1 MPQEGAGNLADGKLT
16 FDTKLNTDGIKN
28 GLSNVGS
35 VASKA
40 LGLTAKA
47 VGSVSAG
54 LSAGAIASVKFG
66 SNFEAA
72 MSGVAATMGMTSTEI
87 NNGSADYE
95 RLKQAAKDAGATT
108 KFSASQAAEALNYMA
123 LAGYDV
129 DESIATLPTVL
140 NLAVAGGMDLATA
153 SDMVTDSMSALGDMA
168 GTADSFV
175 DKMAKTSQ
183 KSNTSVAQL
192 GEAILTVGGTAK
204 SMAGGV
210 DEMNTVLGILADNG
224 IKGAEGGTALRNMI
238 LSLSAPTDT
247 ASAKM
252 EELGLSVFDAEDKM
266 RPMNDV
272 FNDLNDILSTMTEG
286 EQTQVL
292 NTIFNK
298 VDLKSV
304 NALLANSGER
314 FDELSGY
321 IADCDG
327 AAANMAD
334 TMNNNLQGSVTILQ
348 SALEGLGIAVYEQME
363 EPLKEA
369 VKVGNGYIDELSAAL
384 KENGPD
390 GLVSALGQILADI
403 ALRAAEFAPQLI
415 ELAVQLIK
423 ELAQGII
430 DNLPELMDAAGKI
443 ADAILDGIGDLCPA
457 LDPVIDAIKNIT
469 DNLDDIALAA
479 EVAAIAFV
487 GLKAGMAIQSAVK
500 GFQEAKLTIALFKAS
515 AEGANIA
522 QAALNGTLTLGE
534 TAVALF
540 TGQVSLAELATAG
553 LSKAHG
559 ILNAVMSANPITLI
573 VIAIAA
579 LVAIFVVLWN
589 KCDWF
594 REFWIGLWE
603 NIKEAAS
610 NALDAVVTFFT
621 ETIPNF
627 IQSIVDWFNELP
639 ERLTEWGENVYET
652 VTTAV
657 QNTIE
662 SAVQFFSEL
671 PNKIAYCLGFCIG
684 KIIKFG
690 IDIVNWAITE
700 LPKFVDSVIKFFA
713 ELPGKA
719 WKWLANAISKVSE
732 FGSNLIKKGKE
743 AGLNFVKSL
752 VDFIK
757 TAPNRI
763 LMWLLKTIDN
773 VMQFKEKMIRKAV
786 EAGKG
791 FVDKLIDGVKSL
803 PDQMQTIG
811 KNIVDGIW
819 KGISGGWKWL
829 GDKVNELAN
838 SLFEGAKAALD
849 IHSPSKKFKW
859 IGEMCVAGIDEPL
872 EDYNPYDTL
881 NKSMKMNAGVMT
893 INHRY
898 SAGGTNGVSRV
909 DYKGMADAFAY
920 ALGKSGLTV
929 KVNNRD
935 FGRVIRDVVS

>member
-140 NLAVAGGMDLATA
+140 NLAAAGGMDLATA

-252 EELGLSVFDAEDKM
+252 EELGLSVFDAEGKM

-321 IADCDG
+321 IANCDG

-390 GLVSALGQILADI
+390 GLVAALGQILADI

-430 DNLPELMDAAGKI
+430 DNLPELMDAAHKI

-457 LDPVIDAIKNIT
+457 IEPVTDAIQVLL
-469 DNLDDIALAA
+469 DNMDKVIPVVVALTTAFVTWKTAMAISALISSVTSAVSKLTAETTLLKGVISALGGPVTLTIAVIAGV
-479 EVAAIAFV
+479 VAAI
-487 GLKAGMAIQSAVK
+487 IY
-500 GFQEAKLTIALFKAS
+500 
-515 AEGANIA
+515 
-522 QAALNGTLTLGE
+522 
-534 TAVALF
+534 
-540 TGQVSLAELATAG
+540 
-553 LSKAHG
+553 
-559 ILNAVMSANPITLI
+559 
-573 VIAIAA
+573 
-579 LVAIFVVLWN
+579 LWN
-589 KCDWF
+589 NCAWF

-603 NIKEAAS
+603 GIKEAAS

-935 FGRVIRDVVS
+935 FGRVIREVVS

>member
-140 NLAVAGGMDLATA
+140 NLAAAGGMDLATA

-252 EELGLSVFDAEDKM
+252 EELGLSVFDAEGKM

-327 AAANMAD
+327 AATNMAD

-390 GLVSALGQILADI
+390 GLVAALGQILADI

-430 DNLPELMDAAGKI
+430 DNLPELMDAAHKI

-457 LDPVIDAIKNIT
+457 IEPVTDAIQVLL
-469 DNLDDIALAA
+469 DNMDKVIPVVVALTTAFVTWKTAMAISALISSVTSAVSKLTAETTLLKGVISALGGPVTLTIAVIAGV
-479 EVAAIAFV
+479 VAAI
-487 GLKAGMAIQSAVK
+487 IY
-500 GFQEAKLTIALFKAS
+500 
-515 AEGANIA
+515 
-522 QAALNGTLTLGE
+522 
-534 TAVALF
+534 
-540 TGQVSLAELATAG
+540 
-553 LSKAHG
+553 
-559 ILNAVMSANPITLI
+559 
-573 VIAIAA
+573 
-579 LVAIFVVLWN
+579 LWN
-589 KCDWF
+589 NCAWF

-671 PNKIAYCLGFCIG
+671 PNKIAFCLSFCVV

-773 VMQFKEKMIRKAV
+773 VMQFKEKMVRKAV

-935 FGRVIRDVVS
+935 FGRVIREVVS

>member
-1 MPQEGAGNLADGKLT
+1 MADGKLV

-40 LGLTAKA
+40 LGLTTKA

-72 MSGVAATMGMTSTEI
+72 MSGVAATMGMTSAEI
-87 NNGSADYE
+87 NSGSADYE
-95 RLKQAAKDAGATT
+95 RLEQAAKDAGATT

-140 NLAVAGGMDLATA
+140 NLAAAGGMDLATA

-252 EELGLSVFDAEDKM
+252 EELGLSVFDAEGKM
-266 RPMNDV
+266 RPMNDI
-272 FNDLNDILSTMTEG
+272 FNDLNGILSTMTEG

-390 GLVSALGQILADI
+390 GLVAALGQILADI

-430 DNLPELMDAAGKI
+430 DNLPELIEAAGKI

-457 LDPVIDAIKNIT
+457 LDPIIDAIKT
-469 DNLDDIALAA
+469 LADNMDTLTPIVVSLTAAFVAWKVAISIVELINSVKAATEGLTLAEKATELAQKLLNATMLANPFVLIVTLIAGL
-479 EVAAIAFV
+479 VAAFIYF
-487 GLKAGMAIQSAVK
+487 
-500 GFQEAKLTIALFKAS
+500 
-515 AEGANIA
+515 
-522 QAALNGTLTLGE
+522 
-534 TAVALF
+534 
-540 TGQVSLAELATAG
+540 
-553 LSKAHG
+553 
-559 ILNAVMSANPITLI
+559 
-573 VIAIAA
+573 
-579 LVAIFVVLWN
+579 WN
-589 KCDWF
+589 TSESF
-594 REFWIGLWE
+594 RQFWIDLWE
-603 NIKEAAS
+603 NIKTFCSDAI
-610 NALDAVVTFFT
+610 NAIISFFTESIPNGIESLKKSFAQWRDDMREHLELVKMEWTEKIQETIDAVVTFF
-621 ETIPNF
+621 
-627 IQSIVDWFNELP
+627 SELP
-639 ERLTEWGENVYET
+639 E
-652 VTTAV
+652 
-657 QNTIE
+657 
-662 SAVQFFSEL
+662 
-671 PNKIAYCLGFCIG
+671 KIAYWLGFCIG

-700 LPKFVDSVIKFFA
+700 MPKFVESVMKFFA
-713 ELPGKA
+713 ELPIKS
-719 WKWLANAISKVSE
+719 WIWLLSTISKVAN
-732 FGSNLIKKGKE
+732 FGSNLIEKGKH
-743 AGLNFVKSL
+743 AGHNFVESL
-752 VDFIK
+752 INFIK
-757 TAPNRI
+757 TTPNKI

-773 VMQFKEKMIRKAV
+773 VMQFKENLVKKAM

-791 FVDKLIDGVKSL
+791 FVDKITEGLKGL
-803 PDQMQTIG
+803 PDQMRTIG

-829 GDKVNELAN
+829 VDQVKGLAN
-838 SLFEGAKAALD
+838 SLFQGAKDALD

-881 NKSMKMNAGVMT
+881 NKSMKMNAGIMT
-893 INHRY
+893 INHKY
-898 SAGGTNGVSRV
+898 SASGIGSATRT
-909 DYKGMADAFAY
+909 DYTGMADAFVY
-920 ALGKSGLTV
+920 ALGRAGLTV
-929 KVNNRD
+929 KINNRD
-935 FGRVIRDVVS
+935 FGRVIREVVN

>member
-1 MPQEGAGNLADGKLT
+1 MADGKLV

-40 LGLTAKA
+40 LGLTTKA

-72 MSGVAATMGMTSTEI
+72 MSGVAATMGMTSAEI
-87 NNGSADYE
+87 NSGSADYE
-95 RLKQAAKDAGATT
+95 RLEQAAKDAGATT

-140 NLAVAGGMDLATA
+140 NLAAAGGMDLATA

-252 EELGLSVFDAEDKM
+252 EELGLSVFDAEGKM
-266 RPMNDV
+266 RPMNDI
-272 FNDLNDILSTMTEG
+272 FNDLNGILSTMTEG

-348 SALEGLGIAVYEQME
+348 SALEGLGISVYEQME

-390 GLVSALGQILADI
+390 GLVAALGQILADI

-430 DNLPELMDAAGKI
+430 DNLPELIEAAGKI

-457 LDPVIDAIKNIT
+457 LDPIIDAIKT
-469 DNLDDIALAA
+469 LADNMDTLTPIVVSLTAAFVAWKVAISIVELINSVKAAMEGLTLAEKATELAQKLLNATMLANPFVLIVTLIAGL
-479 EVAAIAFV
+479 VAAFIYF
-487 GLKAGMAIQSAVK
+487 
-500 GFQEAKLTIALFKAS
+500 
-515 AEGANIA
+515 
-522 QAALNGTLTLGE
+522 
-534 TAVALF
+534 
-540 TGQVSLAELATAG
+540 
-553 LSKAHG
+553 
-559 ILNAVMSANPITLI
+559 
-573 VIAIAA
+573 
-579 LVAIFVVLWN
+579 WN
-589 KCDWF
+589 TSESF
-594 REFWIGLWE
+594 RQFWIDLWE
-603 NIKEAAS
+603 NIKTFCSDAI
-610 NALDAVVTFFT
+610 NAIISFFTESIPNGIESLKKSFAQWRDDMREHLELVKMEWTEKIQETIDAVVTFF
-621 ETIPNF
+621 
-627 IQSIVDWFNELP
+627 SELP
-639 ERLTEWGENVYET
+639 E
-652 VTTAV
+652 
-657 QNTIE
+657 
-662 SAVQFFSEL
+662 
-671 PNKIAYCLGFCIG
+671 KIAYWLGFCIG

-700 LPKFVDSVIKFFA
+700 MPKFVESVMKFFA
-713 ELPGKA
+713 ELPIKS
-719 WKWLANAISKVSE
+719 WIWLLSTISKVAN
-732 FGSNLIKKGKE
+732 FGSNLIEKGKH
-743 AGLNFVKSL
+743 AGHNFVESL
-752 VDFIK
+752 INFIK
-757 TAPNRI
+757 TTPNKI

-773 VMQFKEKMIRKAV
+773 VMQFKENLVKKAM

-791 FVDKLIDGVKSL
+791 FVDKITEGLKGL
-803 PDQMQTIG
+803 PDQMRTIG

-829 GDKVNELAN
+829 VDQVKGLAN
-838 SLFEGAKAALD
+838 SLFQGAKDALD

-881 NKSMKMNAGVMT
+881 NKSMKMNAGIMT
-893 INHRY
+893 INHKY
-898 SAGGTNGVSRV
+898 SASGIGSATRT
-909 DYKGMADAFAY
+909 DYTGMADAFVY
-920 ALGKSGLTV
+920 ALGRAGLTV
-929 KVNNRD
+929 KINNRD
-935 FGRVIRDVVS
+935 FGRVIREVVN

>member
-1 MPQEGAGNLADGKLT
+1 MADGKLV

-40 LGLTAKA
+40 LGLTTKA

-72 MSGVAATMGMTSTEI
+72 MSGVAATMGMTSAEI
-87 NNGSADYE
+87 NSGSADYE
-95 RLKQAAKDAGATT
+95 RLEQAAKDAGATT

-140 NLAVAGGMDLATA
+140 NLAAAGGMDLATA

-252 EELGLSVFDAEDKM
+252 EELGLSVFDAEGKM
-266 RPMNDV
+266 RPMNDI
-272 FNDLNDILSTMTEG
+272 FNDLNGILSTMTEG

-321 IADCDG
+321 MADCDG

-348 SALEGLGIAVYEQME
+348 SALEGLGISVYEQME

-390 GLVSALGQILADI
+390 GLVAALGQILADI

-430 DNLPELMDAAGKI
+430 DNLPELIEAAGKI

-457 LDPVIDAIKNIT
+457 LDPIIDAIKT
-469 DNLDDIALAA
+469 LADNMDTLTPIVVSLTAAFVAWKVAISIVELINSVKAAMEGLTLAEKATELAQKLLNATMLANPFVLIVTLIAGL
-479 EVAAIAFV
+479 VAAFIYF
-487 GLKAGMAIQSAVK
+487 
-500 GFQEAKLTIALFKAS
+500 
-515 AEGANIA
+515 
-522 QAALNGTLTLGE
+522 
-534 TAVALF
+534 
-540 TGQVSLAELATAG
+540 
-553 LSKAHG
+553 
-559 ILNAVMSANPITLI
+559 
-573 VIAIAA
+573 
-579 LVAIFVVLWN
+579 WN
-589 KCDWF
+589 TSESF
-594 REFWIGLWE
+594 RQFWIDLWE
-603 NIKEAAS
+603 NIKTFCSDAI
-610 NALDAVVTFFT
+610 NAIISFFTESIPNGIESLKKSFAQWRDDMREHLELVKMEWTEKIQETIDAVVTFF
-621 ETIPNF
+621 
-627 IQSIVDWFNELP
+627 SELP
-639 ERLTEWGENVYET
+639 E
-652 VTTAV
+652 
-657 QNTIE
+657 
-662 SAVQFFSEL
+662 
-671 PNKIAYCLGFCIG
+671 KIAYWLGFCIG

-700 LPKFVDSVIKFFA
+700 MPKFVESVMKFFA
-713 ELPGKA
+713 ELPIKS
-719 WKWLANAISKVSE
+719 WIWLLSTISKVAN
-732 FGSNLIKKGKE
+732 FGSNLIEKGKH
-743 AGLNFVKSL
+743 AGHNFVESL
-752 VDFIK
+752 INFIK
-757 TAPNRI
+757 TTPNKI
-763 LMWLLKTIDN
+763 LIWLLKTIDN
-773 VMQFKEKMIRKAV
+773 VMQFKENLVKKAM

-791 FVDKLIDGVKSL
+791 FVDKITEGLKGL
-803 PDQMQTIG
+803 PDQMRTIG

-829 GDKVNELAN
+829 VDQVKGLAN
-838 SLFEGAKAALD
+838 SLFQGAKDALD

-881 NKSMKMNAGVMT
+881 NKSMKMNAGIMT
-893 INHRY
+893 INHKY
-898 SAGGTNGVSRV
+898 SASGIGSATRT
-909 DYKGMADAFAY
+909 DYTGMADAFVY
-920 ALGKSGLTV
+920 ALGRAGLTV
-929 KVNNRD
+929 KINNRD
-935 FGRVIRDVVS
+935 FGRVIREVVN

>member
-140 NLAVAGGMDLATA
+140 NLAAAGGMDLATA

-224 IKGAEGGTALRNMI
+224 IKSAEGGTALRNMI

-252 EELGLSVFDAEDKM
+252 EELGLSVFDAEGKM

-321 IADCDG
+321 IANCDG

-369 VKVGNGYIDELSAAL
+369 VKVGNGYIDELSTAL
-384 KENGPD
+384 KENGSD

-457 LDPVIDAIKNIT
+457 LDPVIDAIKT
-469 DNLDDIALAA
+469 LADNMDILTPIVVSLTA
-479 EVAAIAFV
+479 AFV
-487 GLKAGMAIQSAVK
+487 AWKIAISIVELINGVKAAM
-500 GFQEAKLTIALFKAS
+500 
-515 AEGANIA
+515 EG
-522 QAALNGTLTLGE
+522 LTLAE
-534 TAVALF
+534 KA
-540 TGQVSLAELATAG
+540 AELAQKLLNATMLANPFVLIVTLIAG
-553 LSKAHG
+553 L
-559 ILNAVMSANPITLI
+559 V
-573 VIAIAA
+573 AA
-579 LVAIFVVLWN
+579 FIYFWN
-589 KCDWF
+589 TSESF

-713 ELPGKA
+713 ELPRKA

-732 FGSNLIKKGKE
+732 FGSNLIKKGKG

-773 VMQFKEKMIRKAV
+773 VMQFKEKMVRKAV

-898 SAGGTNGVSRV
+898 STGGTNGVSRV

-935 FGRVIRDVVS
+935 FGRVIREVVS

>member
-1 MPQEGAGNLADGKLT
+1 LADGKLV

-40 LGLTAKA
+40 LGLTTKA

-72 MSGVAATMGMTSTEI
+72 MSGVAATMGMTSAEI
-87 NNGSADYE
+87 NSGSADYE
-95 RLKQAAKDAGATT
+95 RLEQAAKDAGATT

-140 NLAVAGGMDLATA
+140 NLAAAGGMDLATA

-252 EELGLSVFDAEDKM
+252 EELGLSVFDAEGKM
-266 RPMNDV
+266 RPMNDI
-272 FNDLNDILSTMTEG
+272 FNDLNGILSTMTEG

-390 GLVSALGQILADI
+390 GLVAALGQILADI

-430 DNLPELMDAAGKI
+430 DNLPELIEAAGKI

-457 LDPVIDAIKNIT
+457 LDPIIDAIKT
-469 DNLDDIALAA
+469 LADNMDTLTPIVVSLTAAFVAWKVAISIVELINSVKAATEGLTLAEKATELAQKLLNATMLANPFVLIVTLIAGL
-479 EVAAIAFV
+479 VAAFIYF
-487 GLKAGMAIQSAVK
+487 
-500 GFQEAKLTIALFKAS
+500 
-515 AEGANIA
+515 
-522 QAALNGTLTLGE
+522 
-534 TAVALF
+534 
-540 TGQVSLAELATAG
+540 
-553 LSKAHG
+553 
-559 ILNAVMSANPITLI
+559 
-573 VIAIAA
+573 
-579 LVAIFVVLWN
+579 WN
-589 KCDWF
+589 TSESF
-594 REFWIGLWE
+594 RQFWIDLWE
-603 NIKEAAS
+603 NIKTFCSDAI
-610 NALDAVVTFFT
+610 NAIISFFTESIPNGIESLKKSFAQWRDDMREHLELVKMEWTEKIQETIDAVVTFF
-621 ETIPNF
+621 
-627 IQSIVDWFNELP
+627 SELP
-639 ERLTEWGENVYET
+639 E
-652 VTTAV
+652 
-657 QNTIE
+657 
-662 SAVQFFSEL
+662 
-671 PNKIAYCLGFCIG
+671 KIAYWLGFCIG

-700 LPKFVDSVIKFFA
+700 MPKFVESVMKFFA
-713 ELPGKA
+713 ELPIKS
-719 WKWLANAISKVSE
+719 WIWLLSTISKVAN
-732 FGSNLIKKGKE
+732 FGSNLIEKGKH
-743 AGLNFVKSL
+743 AGHNFVESL
-752 VDFIK
+752 INFIK
-757 TAPNRI
+757 TTPNKI

-773 VMQFKEKMIRKAV
+773 VMQFKENLVKKAM

-791 FVDKLIDGVKSL
+791 FVDKITEGLKGL
-803 PDQMQTIG
+803 PDQMRTIG

-829 GDKVNELAN
+829 VDQVKGLAN
-838 SLFEGAKAALD
+838 SLFQGAKDALD

-881 NKSMKMNAGVMT
+881 NKSMKMNAGIMT
-893 INHRY
+893 INHKY
-898 SAGGTNGVSRV
+898 SASGIGSATRT
-909 DYKGMADAFAY
+909 DYTGMADAFVY
-920 ALGKSGLTV
+920 ALGRAGLTV
-929 KVNNRD
+929 KINNRD
-935 FGRVIRDVVS
+935 FGRVIREVVN

>member
-1 MPQEGAGNLADGKLT
+1 MADGKLV

-40 LGLTAKA
+40 LGLTTKA

-72 MSGVAATMGMTSTEI
+72 MSGVAATMGMTSAEI
-87 NNGSADYE
+87 NSGSADYE
-95 RLKQAAKDAGATT
+95 RLEQAAKDAGATT

-140 NLAVAGGMDLATA
+140 NLAAAGGMDLATA

-252 EELGLSVFDAEDKM
+252 EELGLSVFDAEGKM
-266 RPMNDV
+266 RLMNDI
-272 FNDLNDILSTMTEG
+272 FNDLNGILSTMTEG

-321 IADCDG
+321 MADCDG

-348 SALEGLGIAVYEQME
+348 SALEGLGISVYEQME

-390 GLVSALGQILADI
+390 GLVAALGQILADI

-430 DNLPELMDAAGKI
+430 DNLPELIEAAGKI

-457 LDPVIDAIKNIT
+457 LDPIIDAIKT
-469 DNLDDIALAA
+469 LADNMDTLTPIVVSLTAAFVAWKVAISIVELINSVKAAMEGLTLAEKATELAQKLLNATMLANPFVLIVTLIAGL
-479 EVAAIAFV
+479 VAAFIYF
-487 GLKAGMAIQSAVK
+487 
-500 GFQEAKLTIALFKAS
+500 
-515 AEGANIA
+515 
-522 QAALNGTLTLGE
+522 
-534 TAVALF
+534 
-540 TGQVSLAELATAG
+540 
-553 LSKAHG
+553 
-559 ILNAVMSANPITLI
+559 
-573 VIAIAA
+573 
-579 LVAIFVVLWN
+579 WN
-589 KCDWF
+589 TSESF
-594 REFWIGLWE
+594 RQFWIDLWE
-603 NIKEAAS
+603 NIKTFCSDAI
-610 NALDAVVTFFT
+610 NAIISFFTESIPNGIESLKKSFAQWRDDMREHLELVKMEWTEKIQETIDAVVTFF
-621 ETIPNF
+621 
-627 IQSIVDWFNELP
+627 SELP
-639 ERLTEWGENVYET
+639 E
-652 VTTAV
+652 
-657 QNTIE
+657 
-662 SAVQFFSEL
+662 
-671 PNKIAYCLGFCIG
+671 KIAYWLGFCIG

-700 LPKFVDSVIKFFA
+700 MPKFVESVMKFFA
-713 ELPGKA
+713 ELPIKS
-719 WKWLANAISKVSE
+719 WIWLLSTISKVAN
-732 FGSNLIKKGKE
+732 FGSNLIEKGKH
-743 AGLNFVKSL
+743 AGHNFVESL
-752 VDFIK
+752 INFIK
-757 TAPNRI
+757 TTPNKI

-773 VMQFKEKMIRKAV
+773 VMQFKENLVKKAM

-791 FVDKLIDGVKSL
+791 FVDKITEGLKGL
-803 PDQMQTIG
+803 PDQMRTIG

-829 GDKVNELAN
+829 VDQVKGLAN
-838 SLFEGAKAALD
+838 SLFQGAKDALD

-881 NKSMKMNAGVMT
+881 NKSMKMNAGIMT
-893 INHRY
+893 INHKY
-898 SAGGTNGVSRV
+898 SASGIGSATRT
-909 DYKGMADAFAY
+909 DYTGMADAFVY
-920 ALGKSGLTV
+920 ALGRAGLTV
-929 KVNNRD
+929 KINNRD
-935 FGRVIRDVVS
+935 FGRVIREVVN

>member
-1 MPQEGAGNLADGKLT
+1 MADGKLV

-40 LGLTAKA
+40 LGLTTKA

-72 MSGVAATMGMTSTEI
+72 MSGVAATMGMTSAEI
-87 NNGSADYE
+87 NSGSADYE
-95 RLKQAAKDAGATT
+95 RLEQAAKDAGATT

-140 NLAVAGGMDLATA
+140 NLAAAGGMDLATA

-252 EELGLSVFDAEDKM
+252 EELGLSVFDAEGKM
-266 RPMNDV
+266 RPMNDI
-272 FNDLNDILSTMTEG
+272 FNDLNGILSTMTEG

-348 SALEGLGIAVYEQME
+348 SALEGLGISVYEQME

-390 GLVSALGQILADI
+390 GLVAALGQILADI

-430 DNLPELMDAAGKI
+430 DNLPELIEAAGKI

-457 LDPVIDAIKNIT
+457 LDPIIDAIKT
-469 DNLDDIALAA
+469 LADNMDTLTPIVVSLTAAFVAWKVAISIVELINSVKAAMEGLTLAEKATELAQKLLNATMLANPFVLIVTLIAGL
-479 EVAAIAFV
+479 VAAFIYF
-487 GLKAGMAIQSAVK
+487 
-500 GFQEAKLTIALFKAS
+500 
-515 AEGANIA
+515 
-522 QAALNGTLTLGE
+522 
-534 TAVALF
+534 
-540 TGQVSLAELATAG
+540 
-553 LSKAHG
+553 
-559 ILNAVMSANPITLI
+559 
-573 VIAIAA
+573 
-579 LVAIFVVLWN
+579 WN
-589 KCDWF
+589 TSESF
-594 REFWIGLWE
+594 RQFWIDLWE
-603 NIKEAAS
+603 NIKTFCSDAI
-610 NALDAVVTFFT
+610 NAIISFFTESIPNGIESLKKSFAQWRDDMREHLELVKMEWTEKIQETIDAVVTFF
-621 ETIPNF
+621 
-627 IQSIVDWFNELP
+627 SELP
-639 ERLTEWGENVYET
+639 E
-652 VTTAV
+652 
-657 QNTIE
+657 
-662 SAVQFFSEL
+662 
-671 PNKIAYCLGFCIG
+671 KIAYWLGFCIG

-700 LPKFVDSVIKFFA
+700 MPKFVESVMKFFA
-713 ELPGKA
+713 ELPIKS
-719 WKWLANAISKVSE
+719 WIWLLSTISKVAN
-732 FGSNLIKKGKE
+732 FGSNLIEKGKH
-743 AGLNFVKSL
+743 AGHNFVESL
-752 VDFIK
+752 INFIK
-757 TAPNRI
+757 TTPNKI

-773 VMQFKEKMIRKAV
+773 VMQFKENLVKKAM

-791 FVDKLIDGVKSL
+791 FVDKITEGLKDL
-803 PDQMQTIG
+803 PDQMRTIG

-829 GDKVNELAN
+829 VDQVKGLAN
-838 SLFEGAKAALD
+838 SLFQGAKDALD

-881 NKSMKMNAGVMT
+881 NKSMKMNAGIMT
-893 INHRY
+893 INHKY
-898 SAGGTNGVSRV
+898 SASGIGSVTRT
-909 DYKGMADAFAY
+909 DYTGMADAFVY
-920 ALGKSGLTV
+920 ALGRAGLTV
-929 KVNNRD
+929 KINNRD
-935 FGRVIRDVVS
+935 FGRVIREVVN

>member
-1 MPQEGAGNLADGKLT
+1 MPQEGVGNLADGKLT

-140 NLAVAGGMDLATA
+140 NLAAAGGMDLATA

-252 EELGLSVFDAEDKM
+252 EELGLSVFDAEGKM

-286 EQTQVL
+286 ERTQVL

-327 AAANMAD
+327 AATNMAD

-369 VKVGNGYIDELSAAL
+369 VAVGNGYIDELSTAL

-390 GLVSALGQILADI
+390 GLVAALGQILADI

-430 DNLPELMDAAGKI
+430 DNLPELMEAAGKI

-457 LDPVIDAIKNIT
+457 LDPVIDAIKT
-469 DNLDDIALAA
+469 LADNMDILTPIVISLTA
-479 EVAAIAFV
+479 AFV
-487 GLKAGMAIQSAVK
+487 AWKIAISIVELINGVKAAM
-500 GFQEAKLTIALFKAS
+500 
-515 AEGANIA
+515 EG
-522 QAALNGTLTLGE
+522 LTLAE
-534 TAVALF
+534 KA
-540 TGQVSLAELATAG
+540 AELAQKLLNATMLANPFVLIVTLIAG
-553 LSKAHG
+553 L
-559 ILNAVMSANPITLI
+559 V
-573 VIAIAA
+573 AA
-579 LVAIFVVLWN
+579 FIYFWN
-589 KCDWF
+589 TSESF

-603 NIKEAAS
+603 NIKEAAG

-757 TAPNRI
+757 TAPNKI

-773 VMQFKEKMIRKAV
+773 VMQFKEKMVRKAV

-791 FVDKLIDGVKSL
+791 FVDKLIAGVKSL
-803 PDQMQTIG
+803 PNQMQTIG

-829 GDKVNELAN
+829 VDKVKDLAN
-838 SLFEGAKAALD
+838 SLFQGAKDALD

-859 IGEMCVAGIDEPL
+859 IGEMCVAGMDEPL
-872 EDYNPYDTL
+872 ENYNPYDTL
-881 NKSMKMNAGVMT
+881 NKSMKMDAGVMT

-898 SAGGTNGVSRV
+898 SAGETNSVSRV
-909 DYKGMADAFAY
+909 DYKSMADAFAY

-935 FGRVIRDVVS
+935 FGRVIREVVS

>member
-1 MPQEGAGNLADGKLT
+1 MADGKLV

-40 LGLTAKA
+40 LGLTTKA

-72 MSGVAATMGMTSTEI
+72 MSGVAATMGMTSAEI
-87 NNGSADYE
+87 NSGSADYE
-95 RLKQAAKDAGATT
+95 RLEQAAKDAGATT

-140 NLAVAGGMDLATA
+140 NLAAAGGMDLATA

-252 EELGLSVFDAEDKM
+252 EELGLSVFDAEGKM
-266 RPMNDV
+266 RPMNDI
-272 FNDLNDILSTMTEG
+272 FNDLNGILSTMTEG

-348 SALEGLGIAVYEQME
+348 SALEGLGISVYEQME

-390 GLVSALGQILADI
+390 GLVAALGQILADI

-430 DNLPELMDAAGKI
+430 DNLPELIEAAGKI

-457 LDPVIDAIKNIT
+457 LDPIIDAIKT
-469 DNLDDIALAA
+469 LADNMDTLTPIVVSLTAAFVAWKVAISIVELMNSVKAAMEGLTLAEKATELAQKLLNATMLANPFVLIVTLIAGL
-479 EVAAIAFV
+479 VAAFIYF
-487 GLKAGMAIQSAVK
+487 
-500 GFQEAKLTIALFKAS
+500 
-515 AEGANIA
+515 
-522 QAALNGTLTLGE
+522 
-534 TAVALF
+534 
-540 TGQVSLAELATAG
+540 
-553 LSKAHG
+553 
-559 ILNAVMSANPITLI
+559 
-573 VIAIAA
+573 
-579 LVAIFVVLWN
+579 WN
-589 KCDWF
+589 TSESF
-594 REFWIGLWE
+594 RQFWIDLWE
-603 NIKEAAS
+603 NIKTFCSDAI
-610 NALDAVVTFFT
+610 NAIISFFTESIPNGIESLKKSFAQWRDDMREHLELVKMEWTEKIQETIDAVVTFF
-621 ETIPNF
+621 
-627 IQSIVDWFNELP
+627 SELP
-639 ERLTEWGENVYET
+639 E
-652 VTTAV
+652 
-657 QNTIE
+657 
-662 SAVQFFSEL
+662 
-671 PNKIAYCLGFCIG
+671 KIAYWLGFCIG

-700 LPKFVDSVIKFFA
+700 MPKFVESVMKFFA
-713 ELPGKA
+713 ELPIKS
-719 WKWLANAISKVSE
+719 WIWLLSTISKVAN
-732 FGSNLIKKGKE
+732 FGSNLIEKGKH
-743 AGLNFVKSL
+743 AGHNFVESL
-752 VDFIK
+752 INFIK
-757 TAPNRI
+757 TTPNKI

-773 VMQFKEKMIRKAV
+773 VMQFKENLVKKAM

-791 FVDKLIDGVKSL
+791 FVDKITEGLKGL
-803 PDQMQTIG
+803 PDQMRTIG

-829 GDKVNELAN
+829 VDQVKGLAN
-838 SLFEGAKAALD
+838 SLFQGAKDALD

-881 NKSMKMNAGVMT
+881 NKSMKMNAGIMT
-893 INHRY
+893 INHKY
-898 SAGGTNGVSRV
+898 SASGIGSATRT
-909 DYKGMADAFAY
+909 DYTGMADAFVY
-920 ALGKSGLTV
+920 ALGRAGLTV
-929 KVNNRD
+929 KINNRD
-935 FGRVIRDVVS
+935 FGRVIREVVN

>member
-140 NLAVAGGMDLATA
+140 NLAAAGGMDLATA

-252 EELGLSVFDAEDKM
+252 EELGLSVFDAEGKM

-327 AAANMAD
+327 AATNMAD

-430 DNLPELMDAAGKI
+430 DNLPELMEAAGKI

-457 LDPVIDAIKNIT
+457 LDPVIDAIKT
-469 DNLDDIALAA
+469 LADNMDILTPIVVSLTA
-479 EVAAIAFV
+479 AFV
-487 GLKAGMAIQSAVK
+487 AWKIAISIVELINGVKAAM
-500 GFQEAKLTIALFKAS
+500 
-515 AEGANIA
+515 EG
-522 QAALNGTLTLGE
+522 LTLAE
-534 TAVALF
+534 KA
-540 TGQVSLAELATAG
+540 AELAQKLLNVTMLANPFVLIVTLIAG
-553 LSKAHG
+553 L
-559 ILNAVMSANPITLI
+559 V
-573 VIAIAA
+573 AA
-579 LVAIFVVLWN
+579 FIYFWN
-589 KCDWF
+589 TSESF

-671 PNKIAYCLGFCIG
+671 PNKIAFCLSFCVV

-773 VMQFKEKMIRKAV
+773 VMQFKEKMVRKAV

-935 FGRVIRDVVS
+935 FGRVIREVVS

>member
-1 MPQEGAGNLADGKLT
+1 MADGKLV

-40 LGLTAKA
+40 LGLTTKA

-72 MSGVAATMGMTSTEI
+72 MSGVAATMGMTSAEI
-87 NNGSADYE
+87 NSGSADYE
-95 RLKQAAKDAGATT
+95 RLEQAAKDAGATT

-140 NLAVAGGMDLATA
+140 NLAAAGGMDLATA

-252 EELGLSVFDAEDKM
+252 EELGLSVFDAEGKM
-266 RPMNDV
+266 RPMNDI
-272 FNDLNDILSTMTEG
+272 FNDLNGILSTMTEG

-348 SALEGLGIAVYEQME
+348 SALEGLGISVYEQME

-390 GLVSALGQILADI
+390 GLVAALGQILADI

-430 DNLPELMDAAGKI
+430 DNLPELIEAAGKI

-457 LDPVIDAIKNIT
+457 LDPIIDAIKT
-469 DNLDDIALAA
+469 LADNMDTLTPIVVSLTAAFVAWKVAISIVELINSVKAAMEGLTLAEKATELAQKLLNATMLANPFVLIVTLIAGL
-479 EVAAIAFV
+479 VAAFV
-487 GLKAGMAIQSAVK
+487 Y
-500 GFQEAKLTIALFKAS
+500 F
-515 AEGANIA
+515 
-522 QAALNGTLTLGE
+522 
-534 TAVALF
+534 
-540 TGQVSLAELATAG
+540 
-553 LSKAHG
+553 
-559 ILNAVMSANPITLI
+559 
-573 VIAIAA
+573 
-579 LVAIFVVLWN
+579 WN
-589 KCDWF
+589 TSESF
-594 REFWIGLWE
+594 RQFWIDLWE
-603 NIKEAAS
+603 NIKTFCSDAI
-610 NALDAVVTFFT
+610 NAIISFFTESIPNGIESLKKSFAQWRDDMREHLELVKMEWTEKIQETIDAVVTFF
-621 ETIPNF
+621 
-627 IQSIVDWFNELP
+627 SELP
-639 ERLTEWGENVYET
+639 E
-652 VTTAV
+652 
-657 QNTIE
+657 
-662 SAVQFFSEL
+662 
-671 PNKIAYCLGFCIG
+671 KIAYWLGFCIG

-700 LPKFVDSVIKFFA
+700 MPKFVESVMKFFA
-713 ELPGKA
+713 ELPIKS
-719 WKWLANAISKVSE
+719 WIWLLSTISKVAN
-732 FGSNLIKKGKE
+732 FGSNLIEKGKH
-743 AGLNFVKSL
+743 AGHNFVESL
-752 VDFIK
+752 INFIK
-757 TAPNRI
+757 TTPNKI

-773 VMQFKEKMIRKAV
+773 VMQFKENLVKKAM

-791 FVDKLIDGVKSL
+791 FVDKITEGLKGL
-803 PDQMQTIG
+803 PDQMRTIG

-829 GDKVNELAN
+829 VDQVKGLAN
-838 SLFEGAKAALD
+838 SLFQGAKDALD

-881 NKSMKMNAGVMT
+881 NKSMKMNAGIMT
-893 INHRY
+893 INHKY
-898 SAGGTNGVSRV
+898 SASGIGSATRT
-909 DYKGMADAFAY
+909 DYTGMADAFVY
-920 ALGKSGLTV
+920 ALGRAGLTV
-929 KVNNRD
+929 KINNRD
-935 FGRVIRDVVS
+935 FGRVIREVVN

>member
-1 MPQEGAGNLADGKLT
+1 MADGKLV

-40 LGLTAKA
+40 LGLTTKA

-72 MSGVAATMGMTSTEI
+72 MSGVAATMGMTSAEI
-87 NNGSADYE
+87 NSGSADYE
-95 RLKQAAKDAGATT
+95 RLEQAAKDAGATT

-140 NLAVAGGMDLATA
+140 NLAAAGGMDLATA

-252 EELGLSVFDAEDKM
+252 EELGLSVFDAEGKM
-266 RPMNDV
+266 RPMNDI
-272 FNDLNDILSTMTEG
+272 FNDLNGILSTMTEG

-348 SALEGLGIAVYEQME
+348 SALEGLGISVYEQME

-390 GLVSALGQILADI
+390 GLVAALGQILADI

-430 DNLPELMDAAGKI
+430 DNLPELMDAVGKI

-457 LDPVIDAIKNIT
+457 LEPVTDAIQVLL
-469 DNLDDIALAA
+469 DNMDKVLPVVVALTA
-479 EVAAIAFV
+479 AFV
-487 GLKAGMAIQSAVK
+487 AWKATMTISTLISSVTAAVT
-500 GFQEAKLTIALFKAS
+500 KLTA
-515 AEGANIA
+515 
-522 QAALNGTLTLGE
+522 GTTLLKG
-534 TAVALF
+534 V
-540 TGQVSLAELATAG
+540 
-553 LSKAHG
+553 
-559 ILNAVMSANPITLI
+559 
-573 VIAIAA
+573 IAA
-579 LVAIFVVLWN
+579 LGGPVTLAIAIIAGLVAAFIYLWN
-589 KCDWF
+589 TSESF
-594 REFWIGLWE
+594 RQFWIDLWE
-603 NIKEAAS
+603 NIKTFCSDAI
-610 NALDAVVTFFT
+610 NAIISFFTESIPNGIESLKKSFAQWRDDMREHLELVKMEWTEKIQETIDAVVTFF
-621 ETIPNF
+621 
-627 IQSIVDWFNELP
+627 SELP
-639 ERLTEWGENVYET
+639 E
-652 VTTAV
+652 
-657 QNTIE
+657 
-662 SAVQFFSEL
+662 
-671 PNKIAYCLGFCIG
+671 KIAYWLGFCIG

-700 LPKFVDSVIKFFA
+700 MPKFVESVMKFFA
-713 ELPGKA
+713 ELPIKS
-719 WKWLANAISKVSE
+719 WIWLLSTISKVAN
-732 FGSNLIKKGKE
+732 FGSNLIEKGKH
-743 AGLNFVKSL
+743 AGHNFVESL
-752 VDFIK
+752 INFIK
-757 TAPNRI
+757 TTPNKI

-773 VMQFKEKMIRKAV
+773 VMQFKENLVKKAM

-791 FVDKLIDGVKSL
+791 FVDKITEGLKGL
-803 PDQMQTIG
+803 PDQMRTIG

-829 GDKVNELAN
+829 VDQVKGLAN
-838 SLFEGAKAALD
+838 SLFQGAKDALD

-881 NKSMKMNAGVMT
+881 NKSMKMNAGIMT
-893 INHRY
+893 INHKY
-898 SAGGTNGVSRV
+898 SASGIGSATRT
-909 DYKGMADAFAY
+909 DYTGMADAFVY
-920 ALGKSGLTV
+920 ALGRAGLTV
-929 KVNNRD
+929 KINNRD
-935 FGRVIRDVVS
+935 FGRVIREVVN

>member
-1 MPQEGAGNLADGKLT
+1 MADGKLT

-140 NLAVAGGMDLATA
+140 NLAAAGGMDLATA

-252 EELGLSVFDAEDKM
+252 EELGLSVFDAEGKM

-327 AAANMAD
+327 AATNMAD

-430 DNLPELMDAAGKI
+430 DNIPELMDAAGKI

-457 LDPVIDAIKNIT
+457 LDPVIDAIKT
-469 DNLDDIALAA
+469 LADNMDILTPIVISLTA
-479 EVAAIAFV
+479 AFV
-487 GLKAGMAIQSAVK
+487 AWKIAISIVELINGVKAAM
-500 GFQEAKLTIALFKAS
+500 
-515 AEGANIA
+515 EG
-522 QAALNGTLTLGE
+522 LTLAE
-534 TAVALF
+534 KA
-540 TGQVSLAELATAG
+540 AELAQKLLNATMLANPFVLIVTLIAG
-553 LSKAHG
+553 L
-559 ILNAVMSANPITLI
+559 V
-573 VIAIAA
+573 AA
-579 LVAIFVVLWN
+579 FIYFWN
-589 KCDWF
+589 TSESF

-773 VMQFKEKMIRKAV
+773 VMQFKEKMVRKAV

-935 FGRVIRDVVS
+935 FGRVIREVVS

>member
-1 MPQEGAGNLADGKLT
+1 MADGKLV

-40 LGLTAKA
+40 LGLTTKA

-72 MSGVAATMGMTSTEI
+72 MSGVAATMGMTSAEI
-87 NNGSADYE
+87 NSGSADYE
-95 RLKQAAKDAGATT
+95 RLEQAAKDAGATT

-140 NLAVAGGMDLATA
+140 NLAAAGGMDLATA

-252 EELGLSVFDAEDKM
+252 EELGLSVFDAEGKM
-266 RPMNDV
+266 RPMNDI
-272 FNDLNDILSTMTEG
+272 FNDLNGILSTMTEG

-348 SALEGLGIAVYEQME
+348 SALEGLGISVYEQME

-390 GLVSALGQILADI
+390 GLVAALGQILADI

-457 LDPVIDAIKNIT
+457 LEPVTDAIQVLL
-469 DNLDDIALAA
+469 DNMDKVLPVVVALTA
-479 EVAAIAFV
+479 AFV
-487 GLKAGMAIQSAVK
+487 AWKATMTISTLISSVTAAVT
-500 GFQEAKLTIALFKAS
+500 KLTA
-515 AEGANIA
+515 
-522 QAALNGTLTLGE
+522 GTTLLKG
-534 TAVALF
+534 V
-540 TGQVSLAELATAG
+540 
-553 LSKAHG
+553 
-559 ILNAVMSANPITLI
+559 
-573 VIAIAA
+573 IAA
-579 LVAIFVVLWN
+579 LGGPVTLAIAIIAGLVAAFIYLWN
-589 KCDWF
+589 TSESF
-594 REFWIGLWE
+594 RQFWIDLWE
-603 NIKEAAS
+603 NIKTFCSDAI
-610 NALDAVVTFFT
+610 NAIISFFTESIPNGIESLKKSFAQWRDDMREHLELVKMEWTEKIQETIDAVVTFF
-621 ETIPNF
+621 
-627 IQSIVDWFNELP
+627 SELP
-639 ERLTEWGENVYET
+639 E
-652 VTTAV
+652 
-657 QNTIE
+657 
-662 SAVQFFSEL
+662 
-671 PNKIAYCLGFCIG
+671 KIAYWLGFCIG

-700 LPKFVDSVIKFFA
+700 MPKFVESVMKFFA
-713 ELPGKA
+713 ELPIKS
-719 WKWLANAISKVSE
+719 WIWLLSTISKVAN
-732 FGSNLIKKGKE
+732 FGSNLIEKGKH
-743 AGLNFVKSL
+743 AGHNFVESL
-752 VDFIK
+752 INFIK
-757 TAPNRI
+757 TTPNKI

-773 VMQFKEKMIRKAV
+773 VMQFKENLVKKAM

-791 FVDKLIDGVKSL
+791 FVDKITEGLKGL
-803 PDQMQTIG
+803 PDQMRTIG

-829 GDKVNELAN
+829 VDQVKGLAN
-838 SLFEGAKAALD
+838 SLFQGAKDALD

-881 NKSMKMNAGVMT
+881 NKSMKMNAGIMT
-893 INHRY
+893 INHKY
-898 SAGGTNGVSRV
+898 SASGIGSATRT
-909 DYKGMADAFAY
+909 DYTGMADAFVY
-920 ALGKSGLTV
+920 ALGRAGLTV
-929 KVNNRD
+929 KINNRD
-935 FGRVIRDVVS
+935 FGRVIREVVN

>member
-72 MSGVAATMGMTSTEI
+72 MSGVAATMGMTSIEI

-140 NLAVAGGMDLATA
+140 NLAAAGGMDLATA

-252 EELGLSVFDAEDKM
+252 EELGLSVFDAEGKM

-321 IADCDG
+321 ITDCDG

-430 DNLPELMDAAGKI
+430 DNLPELIEAAGKI

-457 LDPVIDAIKNIT
+457 LDPIIDAIKT
-469 DNLDDIALAA
+469 LADNMDILTPIVISLTA
-479 EVAAIAFV
+479 AFV
-487 GLKAGMAIQSAVK
+487 AWKIAISIVELINGVKAAM
-500 GFQEAKLTIALFKAS
+500 
-515 AEGANIA
+515 EG
-522 QAALNGTLTLGE
+522 LTLAE
-534 TAVALF
+534 KA
-540 TGQVSLAELATAG
+540 AELAQKLLNATMLANPFVLIVTLIAG
-553 LSKAHG
+553 L
-559 ILNAVMSANPITLI
+559 V
-573 VIAIAA
+573 AA
-579 LVAIFVVLWN
+579 FIYFWN
-589 KCDWF
+589 TSESF

-773 VMQFKEKMIRKAV
+773 VMQFKEKMVRKAV

-935 FGRVIRDVVS
+935 FGRVIREVVS

>member
-1 MPQEGAGNLADGKLT
+1 M
-16 FDTKLNTDGIKN
+16 
-28 GLSNVGS
+28 
-35 VASKA
+35 
-40 LGLTAKA
+40 
-47 VGSVSAG
+47 SAG

-140 NLAVAGGMDLATA
+140 NLAAAGGMDLATA

-252 EELGLSVFDAEDKM
+252 EELGLSVFDAEGKM

-430 DNLPELMDAAGKI
+430 DNIPELMDAAGKI

-457 LDPVIDAIKNIT
+457 LDPVIDAIKT
-469 DNLDDIALAA
+469 LADNMDILTPIVISLTA
-479 EVAAIAFV
+479 AFV
-487 GLKAGMAIQSAVK
+487 AWKIAISIVELINGVKAAM
-500 GFQEAKLTIALFKAS
+500 
-515 AEGANIA
+515 EG
-522 QAALNGTLTLGE
+522 LTLAE
-534 TAVALF
+534 KA
-540 TGQVSLAELATAG
+540 AELAQKLLNATMLANPFVLIVTLIAG
-553 LSKAHG
+553 L
-559 ILNAVMSANPITLI
+559 V
-573 VIAIAA
+573 AA
-579 LVAIFVVLWN
+579 FIYFWN
-589 KCDWF
+589 TSESF

-935 FGRVIRDVVS
+935 FGRVIREVVS

>member
-1 MPQEGAGNLADGKLT
+1 MADGKLV

-40 LGLTAKA
+40 LGLTTKA

-72 MSGVAATMGMTSTEI
+72 MSGVAATMGMTSAEI
-87 NNGSADYE
+87 NSGSADYE
-95 RLKQAAKDAGATT
+95 RLEQAAKDAGATT

-140 NLAVAGGMDLATA
+140 NLAAAGGMDLATA

-252 EELGLSVFDAEDKM
+252 EELGLSVFDAEGKM
-266 RPMNDV
+266 RPMNDI
-272 FNDLNDILSTMTEG
+272 FNDLNGILSTMTEG

-390 GLVSALGQILADI
+390 GLVAALGQILADI

-430 DNLPELMDAAGKI
+430 DNLPELIEEAGKI

-457 LDPVIDAIKNIT
+457 LDPIIDAIKT
-469 DNLDDIALAA
+469 LADNMDTLTPIVVSLTAAFVAWKVAISIVELINSVKAAMEGLTLAEKATELAQKLLNATMLANPFVLIVTLIAGL
-479 EVAAIAFV
+479 VAAFIYF
-487 GLKAGMAIQSAVK
+487 
-500 GFQEAKLTIALFKAS
+500 
-515 AEGANIA
+515 
-522 QAALNGTLTLGE
+522 
-534 TAVALF
+534 
-540 TGQVSLAELATAG
+540 
-553 LSKAHG
+553 
-559 ILNAVMSANPITLI
+559 
-573 VIAIAA
+573 
-579 LVAIFVVLWN
+579 WN
-589 KCDWF
+589 TSESF
-594 REFWIGLWE
+594 RQFWIDLWE
-603 NIKEAAS
+603 NIKTFCSDAI
-610 NALDAVVTFFT
+610 NAIISFFTESIPNGIESLKKSFAQWRDDMREHLELVKMEWTEKIQETIDAVVTFF
-621 ETIPNF
+621 
-627 IQSIVDWFNELP
+627 SELP
-639 ERLTEWGENVYET
+639 E
-652 VTTAV
+652 
-657 QNTIE
+657 
-662 SAVQFFSEL
+662 
-671 PNKIAYCLGFCIG
+671 KIAYWLGFCIG

-700 LPKFVDSVIKFFA
+700 MPKFVESVMKFFA
-713 ELPGKA
+713 ELPIKS
-719 WKWLANAISKVSE
+719 WIWLLSTISKVAN
-732 FGSNLIKKGKE
+732 FGSNLIEKGKH
-743 AGLNFVKSL
+743 AGHNFVESL
-752 VDFIK
+752 INFIK
-757 TAPNRI
+757 TTPNKI

-773 VMQFKEKMIRKAV
+773 VMQFKENLVKKAM

-791 FVDKLIDGVKSL
+791 FVDKITEGLKGL
-803 PDQMQTIG
+803 PDQMRTIG

-829 GDKVNELAN
+829 VDQVKGLAN
-838 SLFEGAKAALD
+838 SLFQGAKDALD

-881 NKSMKMNAGVMT
+881 NKSMKMNAGIMT
-893 INHRY
+893 INHKY
-898 SAGGTNGVSRV
+898 SASGIGSATRT
-909 DYKGMADAFAY
+909 DYTGMADAFVY
-920 ALGKSGLTV
+920 ALGRAGLTV
-929 KVNNRD
+929 KINNRD
-935 FGRVIRDVVS
+935 FGRVIREVVN

>member
-108 KFSASQAAEALNYMA
+108 KFSASKAAEALNYMA

-140 NLAVAGGMDLATA
+140 NLAAAGGMDLATA

-252 EELGLSVFDAEDKM
+252 EELGLSVFDAEGKM

-430 DNLPELMDAAGKI
+430 DNLPELMEAAGKI
-443 ADAILDGIGDLCPA
+443 VDAILDGIGDLCPA
-457 LDPVIDAIKNIT
+457 LDPVIDAIKT
-469 DNLDDIALAA
+469 LADNMDILTPIVISLTA
-479 EVAAIAFV
+479 AFV
-487 GLKAGMAIQSAVK
+487 AWKIAISIVELINGVKAAM
-500 GFQEAKLTIALFKAS
+500 
-515 AEGANIA
+515 EG
-522 QAALNGTLTLGE
+522 LTLAE
-534 TAVALF
+534 KA
-540 TGQVSLAELATAG
+540 AELAQKLLNATMLANPFVLIVTLIAG
-553 LSKAHG
+553 L
-559 ILNAVMSANPITLI
+559 V
-573 VIAIAA
+573 AA
-579 LVAIFVVLWN
+579 FIYFWN
-589 KCDWF
+589 TSESF

-671 PNKIAYCLGFCIG
+671 PNKIAFCLSFCVV

-773 VMQFKEKMIRKAV
+773 VMQFKEKMVRKAV

-935 FGRVIRDVVS
+935 FGRVIREVVS

>member
-140 NLAVAGGMDLATA
+140 NLAAAGGMDLATA

-252 EELGLSVFDAEDKM
+252 EELGLSVFDAEGKM

-327 AAANMAD
+327 AATNMAD

-430 DNLPELMDAAGKI
+430 DNIPELMDAAGKI

-457 LDPVIDAIKNIT
+457 LDPVIDAIKT
-469 DNLDDIALAA
+469 LADNMDILTPIVISLTA
-479 EVAAIAFV
+479 AFV
-487 GLKAGMAIQSAVK
+487 AWKIAISIVELINGVKAAM
-500 GFQEAKLTIALFKAS
+500 
-515 AEGANIA
+515 EG
-522 QAALNGTLTLGE
+522 LTLAE
-534 TAVALF
+534 KA
-540 TGQVSLAELATAG
+540 AELAQKLLNATMLANPFVLIVTLIAG
-553 LSKAHG
+553 L
-559 ILNAVMSANPITLI
+559 V
-573 VIAIAA
+573 AA
-579 LVAIFVVLWN
+579 FIYFWN
-589 KCDWF
+589 TSESF

-773 VMQFKEKMIRKAV
+773 VMQFKEKMVRKAV

-935 FGRVIRDVVS
+935 FGRVIREVVS

>member
-1 MPQEGAGNLADGKLT
+1 MPQEGARNLADGKLT

-140 NLAVAGGMDLATA
+140 NLAAAGGMDLATA

-252 EELGLSVFDAEDKM
+252 EELGLSVFDAEGKM

-430 DNLPELMDAAGKI
+430 DNLPELMDAAGEI

-457 LDPVIDAIKNIT
+457 IEPVTDAIQVLL
-469 DNLDDIALAA
+469 DNMDKVIPVVVALTTAFVTWKTAMAISALISSVTSAVSKLTAETTLLKGVISALGGPVTLTIAVIAGV
-479 EVAAIAFV
+479 VAAI
-487 GLKAGMAIQSAVK
+487 IY
-500 GFQEAKLTIALFKAS
+500 
-515 AEGANIA
+515 
-522 QAALNGTLTLGE
+522 
-534 TAVALF
+534 
-540 TGQVSLAELATAG
+540 
-553 LSKAHG
+553 
-559 ILNAVMSANPITLI
+559 
-573 VIAIAA
+573 
-579 LVAIFVVLWN
+579 LWN
-589 KCDWF
+589 NCAWF

-603 NIKEAAS
+603 GIKEAAS

-773 VMQFKEKMIRKAV
+773 VMQFKEKMVRKAV

-935 FGRVIRDVVS
+935 FGRVIREVVS

>member
-1 MPQEGAGNLADGKLT
+1 MADGKLV

-40 LGLTAKA
+40 LGLTTKA

-72 MSGVAATMGMTSTEI
+72 MSGVAATMGMTSAEI
-87 NNGSADYE
+87 NSGSADYE
-95 RLKQAAKDAGATT
+95 RLEQAAKDAGATT

-140 NLAVAGGMDLATA
+140 NLAAAGGMDLATA

-252 EELGLSVFDAEDKM
+252 EELGLSVFDAEGKM
-266 RPMNDV
+266 RPMNDT
-272 FNDLNDILSTMTEG
+272 FNDLNGILSTMTEG

-321 IADCDG
+321 MADCDG

-348 SALEGLGIAVYEQME
+348 SALEGLGISVYEQME

-390 GLVSALGQILADI
+390 GLVAALGQILADI

-430 DNLPELMDAAGKI
+430 DNLPELIEAAGKI

-457 LDPVIDAIKNIT
+457 LDPIIDAIKT
-469 DNLDDIALAA
+469 LADNMDTLTPIVVSLTAAFVAWKVAISIVELINSVKAAMEGLTLAEKATELAQKLLNATMLANPFVLIVTLIAGL
-479 EVAAIAFV
+479 VAAFIYF
-487 GLKAGMAIQSAVK
+487 
-500 GFQEAKLTIALFKAS
+500 
-515 AEGANIA
+515 
-522 QAALNGTLTLGE
+522 
-534 TAVALF
+534 
-540 TGQVSLAELATAG
+540 
-553 LSKAHG
+553 
-559 ILNAVMSANPITLI
+559 
-573 VIAIAA
+573 
-579 LVAIFVVLWN
+579 WN
-589 KCDWF
+589 TSESF
-594 REFWIGLWE
+594 RQFWIDLWE
-603 NIKEAAS
+603 NIKTFCSDAI
-610 NALDAVVTFFT
+610 NAIISFFTESIPNGIESLKKSFAQWRDDMREHLELVKMEWTEKIQETIDAVVTFF
-621 ETIPNF
+621 
-627 IQSIVDWFNELP
+627 SELP
-639 ERLTEWGENVYET
+639 E
-652 VTTAV
+652 
-657 QNTIE
+657 
-662 SAVQFFSEL
+662 
-671 PNKIAYCLGFCIG
+671 KIAYWLGFCIG

-700 LPKFVDSVIKFFA
+700 MPKFVESVMKFFA
-713 ELPGKA
+713 ELPIKS
-719 WKWLANAISKVSE
+719 WIWLLSTISKVAN
-732 FGSNLIKKGKE
+732 FGSNLIEKGKH
-743 AGLNFVKSL
+743 AGHNFVESL
-752 VDFIK
+752 INFIK
-757 TAPNRI
+757 TTPNKI

-773 VMQFKEKMIRKAV
+773 VMQFKENLVKKAM

-791 FVDKLIDGVKSL
+791 FVDKITEGLKGL
-803 PDQMQTIG
+803 PDQMRTIG

-829 GDKVNELAN
+829 VDQVKGLAN
-838 SLFEGAKAALD
+838 SLFQGAKDALD

-881 NKSMKMNAGVMT
+881 NKSMKMNAGIMT
-893 INHRY
+893 INHKY
-898 SAGGTNGVSRV
+898 SASGIGSATRT
-909 DYKGMADAFAY
+909 DYTGMADAFVY
-920 ALGKSGLTV
+920 ALGRAGLTV
-929 KVNNRD
+929 KINNRD
-935 FGRVIRDVVS
+935 FGRVIREVVN

>member
-140 NLAVAGGMDLATA
+140 NLAAAGGMDLATA

-252 EELGLSVFDAEDKM
+252 EELGLSVFDAEGKM

-369 VKVGNGYIDELSAAL
+369 VAVGNGYIDELSTAL

-390 GLVSALGQILADI
+390 GLVAALGQILADI

-430 DNLPELMDAAGKI
+430 DNLPELMDAAGEI

-457 LDPVIDAIKNIT
+457 LDPVIDAIKT
-469 DNLDDIALAA
+469 LADNMDILTPIVVSLTA
-479 EVAAIAFV
+479 AFV
-487 GLKAGMAIQSAVK
+487 AWKIAISIVELINGVKAAM
-500 GFQEAKLTIALFKAS
+500 
-515 AEGANIA
+515 EG
-522 QAALNGTLTLGE
+522 LTLAE
-534 TAVALF
+534 KA
-540 TGQVSLAELATAG
+540 AELAQKLLNATMLANPFVLIVTLIAG
-553 LSKAHG
+553 L
-559 ILNAVMSANPITLI
+559 V
-573 VIAIAA
+573 AA
-579 LVAIFVVLWN
+579 FIYFWN
-589 KCDWF
+589 TSESF

-657 QNTIE
+657 QNAIE

-757 TAPNRI
+757 TAPNKI

-773 VMQFKEKMIRKAV
+773 VMQFKEKMVRKAV

-920 ALGKSGLTV
+920 ALGKSGLIV

-935 FGRVIRDVVS
+935 FGRVIREVVS

>member
-140 NLAVAGGMDLATA
+140 NLAAAGGMDLATA

-224 IKGAEGGTALRNMI
+224 IKSAEGGTALRNMI

-252 EELGLSVFDAEDKM
+252 EELGLSVFDAEGKM

-321 IADCDG
+321 IANCDG

-369 VKVGNGYIDELSAAL
+369 VKVGNGYIDELSTAL
-384 KENGPD
+384 KENGSD

-457 LDPVIDAIKNIT
+457 LDPVIDAIKT
-469 DNLDDIALAA
+469 LADNMDILTPIVVSLTA
-479 EVAAIAFV
+479 AFV
-487 GLKAGMAIQSAVK
+487 AWKIAISIVELINGVKAAM
-500 GFQEAKLTIALFKAS
+500 
-515 AEGANIA
+515 EG
-522 QAALNGTLTLGE
+522 LTLAE
-534 TAVALF
+534 KA
-540 TGQVSLAELATAG
+540 AELAQKLLNATMLANPFVLIVTLIAG
-553 LSKAHG
+553 L
-559 ILNAVMSANPITLI
+559 V
-573 VIAIAA
+573 AA
-579 LVAIFVVLWN
+579 FIYFWN
-589 KCDWF
+589 TSESF

-713 ELPGKA
+713 ELPRKA

-732 FGSNLIKKGKE
+732 FGSNLIKKGKG

-773 VMQFKEKMIRKAV
+773 VMQFKEKMVRKAV

-898 SAGGTNGVSRV
+898 STGGTNGVSRV
-909 DYKGMADAFAY
+909 DYKSMADAFAY

-935 FGRVIRDVVS
+935 FGRVIREVVS

>member
-1 MPQEGAGNLADGKLT
+1 MADGKLV

-40 LGLTAKA
+40 LGLTTKA

-72 MSGVAATMGMTSTEI
+72 MSGVAATMGMTSAEI
-87 NNGSADYE
+87 NSGSADYE
-95 RLKQAAKDAGATT
+95 RLEQAAKDAGATT

-140 NLAVAGGMDLATA
+140 NLAAAGGMDLATA

-252 EELGLSVFDAEDKM
+252 EELGLSVFDAEGKM
-266 RPMNDV
+266 RPMNDI
-272 FNDLNDILSTMTEG
+272 FNDLNGILSTMTEG

-348 SALEGLGIAVYEQME
+348 SALEGLGISVYEQME

-390 GLVSALGQILADI
+390 GLVAALGQILADI

-430 DNLPELMDAAGKI
+430 DNLPELIEAAGKI

-457 LDPVIDAIKNIT
+457 LNPIIDAIKT
-469 DNLDDIALAA
+469 LADNMDTLTPIVVSLTAAFVAWKVAISIVELINSVKAAMEGLTLAEKATELAQKLLNAAMLANPFVLIVTLIAGL
-479 EVAAIAFV
+479 VAAFIYF
-487 GLKAGMAIQSAVK
+487 
-500 GFQEAKLTIALFKAS
+500 
-515 AEGANIA
+515 
-522 QAALNGTLTLGE
+522 
-534 TAVALF
+534 
-540 TGQVSLAELATAG
+540 
-553 LSKAHG
+553 
-559 ILNAVMSANPITLI
+559 
-573 VIAIAA
+573 
-579 LVAIFVVLWN
+579 WN
-589 KCDWF
+589 TSESF
-594 REFWIGLWE
+594 RQFWIDLWE
-603 NIKEAAS
+603 NIKTFCSDAI
-610 NALDAVVTFFT
+610 NAIISFFTESIPNGIESLKKSFAQWRDDMREHLELVKMEWTEKIQETIDAVVTFF
-621 ETIPNF
+621 
-627 IQSIVDWFNELP
+627 SELP
-639 ERLTEWGENVYET
+639 E
-652 VTTAV
+652 
-657 QNTIE
+657 
-662 SAVQFFSEL
+662 
-671 PNKIAYCLGFCIG
+671 KIAYWLGFCIG

-700 LPKFVDSVIKFFA
+700 MPKFVESVMKFFA
-713 ELPGKA
+713 ELPIKS
-719 WKWLANAISKVSE
+719 WIWLLSTISKVAN
-732 FGSNLIKKGKE
+732 FGSNLIEKGKH
-743 AGLNFVKSL
+743 AGHNFVESL
-752 VDFIK
+752 INFIK
-757 TAPNRI
+757 TTPNKI

-773 VMQFKEKMIRKAV
+773 VMQFKENLVKKAM

-791 FVDKLIDGVKSL
+791 FVDKITEGLKGL
-803 PDQMQTIG
+803 PDQMRTIG

-829 GDKVNELAN
+829 VDQVKGLAN
-838 SLFEGAKAALD
+838 SLFQGAKDALD

-881 NKSMKMNAGVMT
+881 NKSMKMNAGIMT
-893 INHRY
+893 INHKY
-898 SAGGTNGVSRV
+898 SASGIGSATRT
-909 DYKGMADAFAY
+909 DYTGMADAFVY
-920 ALGKSGLTV
+920 ALGRAGLTV
-929 KVNNRD
+929 KINNRD
-935 FGRVIRDVVS
+935 FGRVIREVVN

>member
-1 MPQEGAGNLADGKLT
+1 
-16 FDTKLNTDGIKN
+16 
-28 GLSNVGS
+28 
-35 VASKA
+35 
-40 LGLTAKA
+40 
-47 VGSVSAG
+47 
-54 LSAGAIASVKFG
+54 
-66 SNFEAA
+66 
-72 MSGVAATMGMTSTEI
+72 MGMTSTEI

-140 NLAVAGGMDLATA
+140 NLAAAGGMDLATA

-252 EELGLSVFDAEDKM
+252 EELGLSVFDAEGKM

-430 DNLPELMDAAGKI
+430 DNLPELMEAAGKI
-443 ADAILDGIGDLCPA
+443 VDAILDGIGDLCPA
-457 LDPVIDAIKNIT
+457 LDPVIDAIKT
-469 DNLDDIALAA
+469 LADNMDILTPIVISLTA
-479 EVAAIAFV
+479 AFV
-487 GLKAGMAIQSAVK
+487 AWKIAISIVELINGVKAAM
-500 GFQEAKLTIALFKAS
+500 
-515 AEGANIA
+515 EG
-522 QAALNGTLTLGE
+522 LTLAE
-534 TAVALF
+534 KA
-540 TGQVSLAELATAG
+540 AELAQKLLNATMLANPFVLIVTLIAG
-553 LSKAHG
+553 L
-559 ILNAVMSANPITLI
+559 V
-573 VIAIAA
+573 AA
-579 LVAIFVVLWN
+579 FIYFWN
-589 KCDWF
+589 TSESF

-671 PNKIAYCLGFCIG
+671 PNKIAFCLSFCVV

-773 VMQFKEKMIRKAV
+773 VMQFKEKMVRKAV

-935 FGRVIRDVVS
+935 FGRVIREVVS

>member
-1 MPQEGAGNLADGKLT
+1 MADGKLT

-140 NLAVAGGMDLATA
+140 NLAAAGGMDLATA

-252 EELGLSVFDAEDKM
+252 EELGLSVFDAEGKM
-266 RPMNDV
+266 RPMNDI

-390 GLVSALGQILADI
+390 GLVAALGQILADI

-457 LDPVIDAIKNIT
+457 LDPVIDAIKT
-469 DNLDDIALAA
+469 LADNMDILTPIVVSLTA
-479 EVAAIAFV
+479 AFV
-487 GLKAGMAIQSAVK
+487 AWKIAISIVELINGVKAAM
-500 GFQEAKLTIALFKAS
+500 
-515 AEGANIA
+515 EG
-522 QAALNGTLTLGE
+522 LTLAE
-534 TAVALF
+534 KA
-540 TGQVSLAELATAG
+540 AELAQKLLNATMLANPFVLIVTLIAG
-553 LSKAHG
+553 L
-559 ILNAVMSANPITLI
+559 V
-573 VIAIAA
+573 AA
-579 LVAIFVVLWN
+579 FIYFWN
-589 KCDWF
+589 TSESF

-671 PNKIAYCLGFCIG
+671 PNKIAFCLSFCVV

-773 VMQFKEKMIRKAV
+773 VMQFKEKMVRKAV

-898 SAGGTNGVSRV
+898 STGGTNGVSRV

-935 FGRVIRDVVS
+935 FGRVIREVVS

>member
-129 DESIATLPTVL
+129 DESIAKLPTVL
-140 NLAVAGGMDLATA
+140 NLAAAGGMDLATA

-252 EELGLSVFDAEDKM
+252 EELGLSVFDAEGKM

-457 LDPVIDAIKNIT
+457 LDPVIDAIKT
-469 DNLDDIALAA
+469 LADNMDILTPIVISLTA
-479 EVAAIAFV
+479 AFV
-487 GLKAGMAIQSAVK
+487 AWKIAISIVELINGVKAAM
-500 GFQEAKLTIALFKAS
+500 
-515 AEGANIA
+515 EG
-522 QAALNGTLTLGE
+522 LTLAE
-534 TAVALF
+534 KA
-540 TGQVSLAELATAG
+540 AELAQKLLNATMLANPFVLIVTLIAG
-553 LSKAHG
+553 L
-559 ILNAVMSANPITLI
+559 V
-573 VIAIAA
+573 AA
-579 LVAIFVVLWN
+579 FIYFWN
-589 KCDWF
+589 TSESF

-671 PNKIAYCLGFCIG
+671 PNKIAFCLSFCVV

-773 VMQFKEKMIRKAV
+773 VMQFKEKMVRKAV

-898 SAGGTNGVSRV
+898 STGGTNGVSRV

-935 FGRVIRDVVS
+935 FGRVIREVVS

>member
-1 MPQEGAGNLADGKLT
+1 MADGKLV

-40 LGLTAKA
+40 LGLTTKA

-72 MSGVAATMGMTSTEI
+72 MSGVAATMGMTSAEI
-87 NNGSADYE
+87 NSGSADYE
-95 RLKQAAKDAGATT
+95 RLEQAAKDAGATT

-140 NLAVAGGMDLATA
+140 NLAAAGGMDLATA

-252 EELGLSVFDAEDKM
+252 EELGLSVFDAEGKM
-266 RPMNDV
+266 RPMNDI
-272 FNDLNDILSTMTEG
+272 FNDLNGILSTMTEG

-390 GLVSALGQILADI
+390 GLVAALGQILADI

-430 DNLPELMDAAGKI
+430 DNLPELIEAAGKI

-457 LDPVIDAIKNIT
+457 LDPIIDAIKT
-469 DNLDDIALAA
+469 LADNMDTLTPIVVSLTAAFVAWKVAISIVELINSVKAAMEGLTLAEKATELAQKLLNATMLANPFVLIVTLIAGL
-479 EVAAIAFV
+479 VAAFIYF
-487 GLKAGMAIQSAVK
+487 
-500 GFQEAKLTIALFKAS
+500 
-515 AEGANIA
+515 
-522 QAALNGTLTLGE
+522 
-534 TAVALF
+534 
-540 TGQVSLAELATAG
+540 
-553 LSKAHG
+553 
-559 ILNAVMSANPITLI
+559 
-573 VIAIAA
+573 
-579 LVAIFVVLWN
+579 WN
-589 KCDWF
+589 TSESF
-594 REFWIGLWE
+594 RQFWIDLWE
-603 NIKEAAS
+603 NIKTFCSDAI
-610 NALDAVVTFFT
+610 NAIISFFTESIPNGIESLKKSFAQWRDDMREHLELVKMEWTEKIQETIDAVVTFF
-621 ETIPNF
+621 
-627 IQSIVDWFNELP
+627 SELP
-639 ERLTEWGENVYET
+639 E
-652 VTTAV
+652 
-657 QNTIE
+657 
-662 SAVQFFSEL
+662 
-671 PNKIAYCLGFCIG
+671 KIAYWLGFCIG

-700 LPKFVDSVIKFFA
+700 MPKFVESVMKFFA
-713 ELPGKA
+713 ELPIKS
-719 WKWLANAISKVSE
+719 WIWLLSTISKVAN
-732 FGSNLIKKGKE
+732 FGSNLIEKGKH
-743 AGLNFVKSL
+743 AGHNFVESL
-752 VDFIK
+752 INFIK
-757 TAPNRI
+757 TTPNKI

-773 VMQFKEKMIRKAV
+773 VMQFKENLVKKAM

-791 FVDKLIDGVKSL
+791 FVDKITEGLKGL
-803 PDQMQTIG
+803 PDQMRTIG

-829 GDKVNELAN
+829 VDQVKGLAN
-838 SLFEGAKAALD
+838 SLFQGAKDALD

-881 NKSMKMNAGVMT
+881 NKSMKMNAGIMT
-893 INHRY
+893 INHKY
-898 SAGGTNGVSRV
+898 SASGIGSATRT
-909 DYKGMADAFAY
+909 DYTGMADAFVY
-920 ALGKSGLTV
+920 ALGRAGLTV
-929 KVNNRD
+929 KINNRD
-935 FGRVIRDVVS
+935 FGRVIREVVN

>member
-1 MPQEGAGNLADGKLT
+1 MDILT
-16 FDTKLNTDGIKN
+16 PIVVSLTAAFVAWKIAISIVELIN
-28 GLSNVGS
+28 GV
-35 VASKA
+35 KA
-40 LGLTAKA
+40 AMEGLTLAEKA
-47 VGSVSAG
+47 A
-54 LSAGAIASVKFG
+54 
-66 SNFEAA
+66 
-72 MSGVAATMGMTSTEI
+72 
-87 NNGSADYE
+87 
-95 RLKQAAKDAGATT
+95 
-108 KFSASQAAEALNYMA
+108 
-123 LAGYDV
+123 
-129 DESIATLPTVL
+129 
-140 NLAVAGGMDLATA
+140 
-153 SDMVTDSMSALGDMA
+153 
-168 GTADSFV
+168 
-175 DKMAKTSQ
+175 
-183 KSNTSVAQL
+183 
-192 GEAILTVGGTAK
+192 
-204 SMAGGV
+204 
-210 DEMNTVLGILADNG
+210 
-224 IKGAEGGTALRNMI
+224 
-238 LSLSAPTDT
+238 
-247 ASAKM
+247 
-252 EELGLSVFDAEDKM
+252 
-266 RPMNDV
+266 
-272 FNDLNDILSTMTEG
+272 
-286 EQTQVL
+286 
-292 NTIFNK
+292 
-298 VDLKSV
+298 
-304 NALLANSGER
+304 
-314 FDELSGY
+314 
-321 IADCDG
+321 
-327 AAANMAD
+327 
-334 TMNNNLQGSVTILQ
+334 
-348 SALEGLGIAVYEQME
+348 
-363 EPLKEA
+363 
-369 VKVGNGYIDELSAAL
+369 
-384 KENGPD
+384 
-390 GLVSALGQILADI
+390 
-403 ALRAAEFAPQLI
+403 
-415 ELAVQLIK
+415 
-423 ELAQGII
+423 ELAQKLLNATMLANPFVLIVTLI
-430 DNLPELMDAAGKI
+430 AG
-443 ADAILDGIGDLCPA
+443 L
-457 LDPVIDAIKNIT
+457 
-469 DNLDDIALAA
+469 
-479 EVAAIAFV
+479 VAAFIYF
-487 GLKAGMAIQSAVK
+487 
-500 GFQEAKLTIALFKAS
+500 
-515 AEGANIA
+515 
-522 QAALNGTLTLGE
+522 
-534 TAVALF
+534 
-540 TGQVSLAELATAG
+540 
-553 LSKAHG
+553 
-559 ILNAVMSANPITLI
+559 
-573 VIAIAA
+573 
-579 LVAIFVVLWN
+579 WN
-589 KCDWF
+589 TSESF

-713 ELPGKA
+713 ELPRKA

-732 FGSNLIKKGKE
+732 FGSNLIKKGKG

-773 VMQFKEKMIRKAV
+773 VMQFKEKMVRKAV

-898 SAGGTNGVSRV
+898 STGGTNGVSRV
-909 DYKGMADAFAY
+909 DYKSMADAFAY

-935 FGRVIRDVVS
+935 FGRVIREVVS

>member
-140 NLAVAGGMDLATA
+140 NLAAAGGMDLATA

-224 IKGAEGGTALRNMI
+224 IKSAEGGTALRNMI

-321 IADCDG
+321 IANCDG

-369 VKVGNGYIDELSAAL
+369 VKVGNGYIDELSTAL
-384 KENGPD
+384 KENGSD

-457 LDPVIDAIKNIT
+457 LDPVIDAIKT
-469 DNLDDIALAA
+469 LADNMDILTPIVVSLTA
-479 EVAAIAFV
+479 AFV
-487 GLKAGMAIQSAVK
+487 AWKIAISIVELINGVKAAM
-500 GFQEAKLTIALFKAS
+500 
-515 AEGANIA
+515 EG
-522 QAALNGTLTLGE
+522 LTLAE
-534 TAVALF
+534 KA
-540 TGQVSLAELATAG
+540 AELAQKLLNATMLANPFVLIVTLIAG
-553 LSKAHG
+553 L
-559 ILNAVMSANPITLI
+559 V
-573 VIAIAA
+573 AA
-579 LVAIFVVLWN
+579 FIYFWN
-589 KCDWF
+589 TSESF

-713 ELPGKA
+713 ELPRKA

-732 FGSNLIKKGKE
+732 FGSNLIKKGKG

-773 VMQFKEKMIRKAV
+773 VMQFKEKMVRKAV

-898 SAGGTNGVSRV
+898 STGGTNGVSRV

-935 FGRVIRDVVS
+935 FGRVIREVVS

>member
-140 NLAVAGGMDLATA
+140 NLAAAGGMDLATA

-252 EELGLSVFDAEDKM
+252 EELGLSVFDAEGKM

-430 DNLPELMDAAGKI
+430 DNLPELMEAAGKI
-443 ADAILDGIGDLCPA
+443 VDAILDGIGDLCPA
-457 LDPVIDAIKNIT
+457 LDPVIDAIKT
-469 DNLDDIALAA
+469 LADNMDILTPIVISLTA
-479 EVAAIAFV
+479 AFV
-487 GLKAGMAIQSAVK
+487 AWKIAISIVELINGVKAAM
-500 GFQEAKLTIALFKAS
+500 
-515 AEGANIA
+515 EG
-522 QAALNGTLTLGE
+522 LTLAE
-534 TAVALF
+534 KA
-540 TGQVSLAELATAG
+540 AELAQKLLNATMLANPFVLIVTLIAG
-553 LSKAHG
+553 L
-559 ILNAVMSANPITLI
+559 V
-573 VIAIAA
+573 AA
-579 LVAIFVVLWN
+579 FIYFWN
-589 KCDWF
+589 TSESF

-671 PNKIAYCLGFCIG
+671 PNKIAFCLSFCVV

-773 VMQFKEKMIRKAV
+773 VMQFKEKMVRKAV

-935 FGRVIRDVVS
+935 FGRVIREVVS

>member
-1 MPQEGAGNLADGKLT
+1 MADGKLV

-40 LGLTAKA
+40 LGLTTKA

-72 MSGVAATMGMTSTEI
+72 MSGVAATMGMTSAEI
-87 NNGSADYE
+87 NSGSADYE
-95 RLKQAAKDAGATT
+95 RLEQAAKDAGATT

-140 NLAVAGGMDLATA
+140 NLAAAGGMDLATA

-252 EELGLSVFDAEDKM
+252 EELGLSVFDAEGKM
-266 RPMNDV
+266 RPMNDI
-272 FNDLNDILSTMTEG
+272 FNDLNGILSTMTEG

-348 SALEGLGIAVYEQME
+348 SALEGLGISVYEQME

-390 GLVSALGQILADI
+390 GLVAALGQILADI

-430 DNLPELMDAAGKI
+430 DNLPELIEAAGKI

-457 LDPVIDAIKNIT
+457 LDPIIDAIKT
-469 DNLDDIALAA
+469 LADNMDTLAPIVVSLTAAFVAWKVAISIVELINSVKAAMEGLTLAEKATELAQKLLNATMLANPFVLIVTLIAGL
-479 EVAAIAFV
+479 VAAFIYF
-487 GLKAGMAIQSAVK
+487 
-500 GFQEAKLTIALFKAS
+500 
-515 AEGANIA
+515 
-522 QAALNGTLTLGE
+522 
-534 TAVALF
+534 
-540 TGQVSLAELATAG
+540 
-553 LSKAHG
+553 
-559 ILNAVMSANPITLI
+559 
-573 VIAIAA
+573 
-579 LVAIFVVLWN
+579 WN
-589 KCDWF
+589 TSESF
-594 REFWIGLWE
+594 RQFWIDLWE
-603 NIKEAAS
+603 NIKTFCSDAI
-610 NALDAVVTFFT
+610 NAIISFFTESIPNGIESLKKSFAQWRDDMREHLELVKMEWTEKIQETIDAVVTFF
-621 ETIPNF
+621 
-627 IQSIVDWFNELP
+627 SELP
-639 ERLTEWGENVYET
+639 E
-652 VTTAV
+652 
-657 QNTIE
+657 
-662 SAVQFFSEL
+662 
-671 PNKIAYCLGFCIG
+671 KIAYWLGFCIG

-700 LPKFVDSVIKFFA
+700 MPKFVESVMKFFA
-713 ELPGKA
+713 ELPIKS
-719 WKWLANAISKVSE
+719 WIWLLSTISKVAN
-732 FGSNLIKKGKE
+732 FGSNLIEKGKH
-743 AGLNFVKSL
+743 AGHNFVESL
-752 VDFIK
+752 INFIK
-757 TAPNRI
+757 TTPNKI

-773 VMQFKEKMIRKAV
+773 VMQFKENLVKKAM

-791 FVDKLIDGVKSL
+791 FVDKITEGLKGL
-803 PDQMQTIG
+803 PDQMRTIG

-829 GDKVNELAN
+829 VDQVKGLAN
-838 SLFEGAKAALD
+838 SLFQGAKDALD

-881 NKSMKMNAGVMT
+881 NKSMKMNAGIMT
-893 INHRY
+893 INHKY
-898 SAGGTNGVSRV
+898 SASGIGSATRT
-909 DYKGMADAFAY
+909 DYTGMADAFVY
-920 ALGKSGLTV
+920 ALGRAGLTV
-929 KVNNRD
+929 KINNRD
-935 FGRVIRDVVS
+935 FGRVIREVVN

>member
-1 MPQEGAGNLADGKLT
+1 MADGKLT

-140 NLAVAGGMDLATA
+140 NLAAAGGMDLATA

-252 EELGLSVFDAEDKM
+252 EELGLSVFDAEGKM

-430 DNLPELMDAAGKI
+430 DNLPELMDAAHKI

-457 LDPVIDAIKNIT
+457 IEPVTDAIQVLL
-469 DNLDDIALAA
+469 DNMDKVIPVVVALTTAFVTWKTAMAISALISSVTSAVSKLTAETTLLKGVISALGGPVTLTIAVIAGV
-479 EVAAIAFV
+479 VAAI
-487 GLKAGMAIQSAVK
+487 IY
-500 GFQEAKLTIALFKAS
+500 
-515 AEGANIA
+515 
-522 QAALNGTLTLGE
+522 
-534 TAVALF
+534 
-540 TGQVSLAELATAG
+540 
-553 LSKAHG
+553 
-559 ILNAVMSANPITLI
+559 
-573 VIAIAA
+573 
-579 LVAIFVVLWN
+579 LWN
-589 KCDWF
+589 NCAWF

-603 NIKEAAS
+603 GIKEAAS

-657 QNTIE
+657 QNAIE

-773 VMQFKEKMIRKAV
+773 VMQFKEKMVRKAV

-935 FGRVIRDVVS
+935 FGRVIREVVS

>member
-1 MPQEGAGNLADGKLT
+1 MPQEGVGNLADGKLT

-140 NLAVAGGMDLATA
+140 NLAAAGGMDLATA

-252 EELGLSVFDAEDKM
+252 EELGLSVFDAEGKM

-384 KENGPD
+384 KESGPD

-403 ALRAAEFAPQLI
+403 ALRTTEFAPQLI

-430 DNLPELMDAAGKI
+430 DNLPEMMEAAGKI

-457 LDPVIDAIKNIT
+457 LDPVIDAIKMLA
-469 DNLDDIALAA
+469 DNMDILTPIVISLTA
-479 EVAAIAFV
+479 AFV
-487 GLKAGMAIQSAVK
+487 AWKIAISIVELINGVKAAM
-500 GFQEAKLTIALFKAS
+500 
-515 AEGANIA
+515 EG
-522 QAALNGTLTLGE
+522 LTLAE
-534 TAVALF
+534 KA
-540 TGQVSLAELATAG
+540 AELAQKLLNATMLANPFVLIVTLIAG
-553 LSKAHG
+553 L
-559 ILNAVMSANPITLI
+559 V
-573 VIAIAA
+573 AA
-579 LVAIFVVLWN
+579 FIYFWN
-589 KCDWF
+589 TSESF

-603 NIKEAAS
+603 NIKEAVS

-627 IQSIVDWFNELP
+627 IQNIVDWFNELP

-662 SAVQFFSEL
+662 SVVQFFSEL

-757 TAPNRI
+757 TAPNKI

-773 VMQFKEKMIRKAV
+773 VMQFKEKMVRKAV

-791 FVDKLIDGVKSL
+791 FVDKLIAGVKSL
-803 PDQMQTIG
+803 PNQMQTIG

-829 GDKVNELAN
+829 VDKVKDLAN
-838 SLFEGAKAALD
+838 SLFQGAKDALD

-859 IGEMCVAGIDEPL
+859 IGEMCVAGMDEPL
-872 EDYNPYDTL
+872 ENYNPYDTL
-881 NKSMKMNAGVMT
+881 NKSMKMDAGVMT

-898 SAGGTNGVSRV
+898 SAGETNSVSHV
-909 DYKGMADAFAY
+909 DYKSMADAFAY

-935 FGRVIRDVVS
+935 FGRVIREVVS

>member
-140 NLAVAGGMDLATA
+140 NLAAAGGMDLATA

-252 EELGLSVFDAEDKM
+252 EELGLSVFDAEGKM

-327 AAANMAD
+327 AATNMAD

-430 DNLPELMDAAGKI
+430 DNIPELMDAAGKI

-457 LDPVIDAIKNIT
+457 LDPVIDAIKT
-469 DNLDDIALAA
+469 LADNMDILTPIVISLTA
-479 EVAAIAFV
+479 AFV
-487 GLKAGMAIQSAVK
+487 AWKIAISIVELINGVKAAM
-500 GFQEAKLTIALFKAS
+500 
-515 AEGANIA
+515 EG
-522 QAALNGTLTLGE
+522 LTLAE
-534 TAVALF
+534 KA
-540 TGQVSLAELATAG
+540 AELAQKLLNATMLANPFVLIVTLIAG
-553 LSKAHG
+553 L
-559 ILNAVMSANPITLI
+559 V
-573 VIAIAA
+573 AA
-579 LVAIFVVLWN
+579 FIYFWN
-589 KCDWF
+589 TSESF

-935 FGRVIRDVVS
+935 FGRVIREVVS

>member
-140 NLAVAGGMDLATA
+140 NLAAAGGMDLATA

-252 EELGLSVFDAEDKM
+252 EELGLSVFDAEGKM

-430 DNLPELMDAAGKI
+430 DNIPELMDAAGKI

-457 LDPVIDAIKNIT
+457 LDPVIDAIKT
-469 DNLDDIALAA
+469 LADNMDILTPIVISLTA
-479 EVAAIAFV
+479 AFV
-487 GLKAGMAIQSAVK
+487 AWKIAISIVELINGVKAAM
-500 GFQEAKLTIALFKAS
+500 
-515 AEGANIA
+515 EG
-522 QAALNGTLTLGE
+522 LTLAE
-534 TAVALF
+534 KA
-540 TGQVSLAELATAG
+540 AELAQKLLNATMLANPFVLIVTLIAG
-553 LSKAHG
+553 L
-559 ILNAVMSANPITLI
+559 V
-573 VIAIAA
+573 AA
-579 LVAIFVVLWN
+579 FIYFWN
-589 KCDWF
+589 TSESF

-935 FGRVIRDVVS
+935 FGRVIREVVS

>member
-1 MPQEGAGNLADGKLT
+1 MADGKLV

-40 LGLTAKA
+40 LGLTTKA

-72 MSGVAATMGMTSTEI
+72 MSGVAATMGMTSAEI
-87 NNGSADYE
+87 NSGSADYE
-95 RLKQAAKDAGATT
+95 RLEQAAKDAGATT

-140 NLAVAGGMDLATA
+140 NLAAAGGMDLATA

-252 EELGLSVFDAEDKM
+252 EELGLSVFDAEGKM
-266 RPMNDV
+266 RPMNDI
-272 FNDLNDILSTMTEG
+272 FNDLNGILSTMTEG

-348 SALEGLGIAVYEQME
+348 SALEGLGISVYEQME

-390 GLVSALGQILADI
+390 GLVAALGQILADI

-457 LDPVIDAIKNIT
+457 LEPVTDAIQVLL
-469 DNLDDIALAA
+469 DNMDKVLPVVVALTA
-479 EVAAIAFV
+479 AFV
-487 GLKAGMAIQSAVK
+487 AWKATMTISTLISSVTAAVT
-500 GFQEAKLTIALFKAS
+500 KLTA
-515 AEGANIA
+515 
-522 QAALNGTLTLGE
+522 GTTLLKG
-534 TAVALF
+534 V
-540 TGQVSLAELATAG
+540 
-553 LSKAHG
+553 
-559 ILNAVMSANPITLI
+559 
-573 VIAIAA
+573 IAA
-579 LVAIFVVLWN
+579 LGGPVTLAIAIIAGLVAAFIYLWN
-589 KCDWF
+589 TSESF
-594 REFWIGLWE
+594 RQFWIDLWE
-603 NIKEAAS
+603 NIKTFCSDAI
-610 NALDAVVTFFT
+610 NAIISFFTESIPNGIESLKKSFAQWRDDMREHLELVKMEWTEKIQETIDAVVTFF
-621 ETIPNF
+621 
-627 IQSIVDWFNELP
+627 SELP
-639 ERLTEWGENVYET
+639 E
-652 VTTAV
+652 
-657 QNTIE
+657 
-662 SAVQFFSEL
+662 
-671 PNKIAYCLGFCIG
+671 KIAYWLGFCIG

-700 LPKFVDSVIKFFA
+700 MPKFVESVMKFFA
-713 ELPGKA
+713 ELPIKS
-719 WKWLANAISKVSE
+719 WIWLLSTISKVAN
-732 FGSNLIKKGKE
+732 FGSNLIEKGKH
-743 AGLNFVKSL
+743 AGHNFVESL
-752 VDFIK
+752 INFIK
-757 TAPNRI
+757 TTPNKI

-773 VMQFKEKMIRKAV
+773 VMQFKENLVKKAM

-791 FVDKLIDGVKSL
+791 FVDKITEGLKGL
-803 PDQMQTIG
+803 PDQMRTIG

-819 KGISGGWKWL
+819 KGINGGWKWL
-829 GDKVNELAN
+829 VDQVKGLAN
-838 SLFEGAKAALD
+838 SLFQGAKDALD

-881 NKSMKMNAGVMT
+881 NKSMKMNAGIMT
-893 INHRY
+893 INHKY
-898 SAGGTNGVSRV
+898 SASGIGSATRT
-909 DYKGMADAFAY
+909 DYTGMADAFVY
-920 ALGKSGLTV
+920 ALGRAGLTV
-929 KVNNRD
+929 KINNRD
-935 FGRVIRDVVS
+935 FGRVIREVVN

>member
-1 MPQEGAGNLADGKLT
+1 MPQEGVGNLADGKLT

-87 NNGSADYE
+87 NNGSVDYE

-140 NLAVAGGMDLATA
+140 NLAAAGGMDLATA

-183 KSNTSVAQL
+183 KSNTNVAQL

-252 EELGLSVFDAEDKM
+252 EELGLSVFDAEGKM

-369 VKVGNGYIDELSAAL
+369 VAVGNGYIDELSTAL

-390 GLVSALGQILADI
+390 GLVAALGQILADI

-430 DNLPELMDAAGKI
+430 DNLPELMDAAGEI

-457 LDPVIDAIKNIT
+457 LDPVIDAIKMLA
-469 DNLDDIALAA
+469 DNMDILTPIVISLTA
-479 EVAAIAFV
+479 AFV
-487 GLKAGMAIQSAVK
+487 AWKIAISIVELINGVKAAM
-500 GFQEAKLTIALFKAS
+500 
-515 AEGANIA
+515 EG
-522 QAALNGTLTLGE
+522 LTLAE
-534 TAVALF
+534 KA
-540 TGQVSLAELATAG
+540 AELAQKLLNATMLANPFVLIVTLIAG
-553 LSKAHG
+553 L
-559 ILNAVMSANPITLI
+559 V
-573 VIAIAA
+573 AA
-579 LVAIFVVLWN
+579 FIYFWN
-589 KCDWF
+589 TSESF

-627 IQSIVDWFNELP
+627 IQNIVDWFNELP

-671 PNKIAYCLGFCIG
+671 PNKVAYCLGFCIG

-690 IDIVNWAITE
+690 IDIVNWAVTE
-700 LPKFVDSVIKFFA
+700 LPKFVDSVIKFFT
-713 ELPGKA
+713 ELPGKV

-732 FGSNLIKKGKE
+732 FGLNLIKKGKE
-743 AGLNFVKSL
+743 AGLNFVKTL

-757 TAPNRI
+757 TAPNKI

-773 VMQFKEKMIRKAV
+773 VMQFKEKMVRKAV

-791 FVDKLIDGVKSL
+791 FVDKLIAGVKSL
-803 PDQMQTIG
+803 PNQMQTIG

-829 GDKVNELAN
+829 VDKVKDLAN
-838 SLFEGAKAALD
+838 SLFQGAKDALD

-859 IGEMCVAGIDEPL
+859 IGEMCVAGMDEPL
-872 EDYNPYDTL
+872 ENYNPYDTL
-881 NKSMKMNAGVMT
+881 NKSMKMDAGVMT

-898 SAGGTNGVSRV
+898 SAGETNGVSHV
-909 DYKGMADAFAY
+909 DYKSMADAFAY

-935 FGRVIRDVVS
+935 FGRVIREVVS